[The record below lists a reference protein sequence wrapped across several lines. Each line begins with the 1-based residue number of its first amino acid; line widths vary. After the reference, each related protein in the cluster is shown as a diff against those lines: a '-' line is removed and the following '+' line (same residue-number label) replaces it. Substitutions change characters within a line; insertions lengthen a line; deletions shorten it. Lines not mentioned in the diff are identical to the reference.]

1 MNFGEAKSAS
11 TKDLSMWVMHS
22 HTMPEKKRMTGTSL
36 LQDKR
41 TLETGLGNS

>member
-22 HTMPEKKRMTGTSL
+22 HTMPEKKENDWDILIARQKDFGNWTG
-36 LQDKR
+36 
-41 TLETGLGNS
+41 